1 MTAPIK
7 TARPVNK
14 TARAAYRVFH
24 LLSPFV
30 VLAVGIPAVLLVL
43 LQKGHEFCTYTAEY
57 LPDLLLFVLGGAAFF
72 AGHFVGILGTGQVN
86 TITDASKKFGRL
98 AIVTAFLVTSL
109 ILVFEALGTAEIA
122 VGTTTPSQLEPITYY
137 VRCAID
143 HDHDIS
149 GGLFTIMLITLTFYV
164 AGNWF
169 WPHRTLAD
177 GPQS

>member
-1 MTAPIK
+1 MN
-7 TARPVNK
+7 RSVNE

-30 VLAVGIPAVLLVL
+30 VLAVGVPAGLLVL
-43 LQKGHEFCTYTAEY
+43 LQKGHEFCTYKTEY
-57 LPDLLLFVLGGAAFF
+57 LPDPSLFALGAVAFF
-72 AGHFVGILGTGQVN
+72 AGHYVGLLGTGQAN
-86 TITDASKKFGRL
+86 TITDASRKFGRL

-109 ILVFEALGTAEIA
+109 ILVFEALGAAEIA

-149 GGLFTIMLITLTFYV
+149 GGLFTVLLVALTFYV

-169 WPHRTLAD
+169 WPNRTLAD